1 MGKKGHNKDSK
12 KKLTKKEK
20 KQQSHLKLIQGSGG
34 GSGSGKST
42 GEDWNKNQGDYK
54 KSA

>member
-1 MGKKGHNKDSK
+1 MGKKGFKKEGK

-20 KQQSHLKLIQGSGG
+20 KAQNHLKLVQGKKGQSNP
-34 GSGSGKST
+34 
-42 GEDWNKNQGDYK
+42 GEDWNKKQDDYK